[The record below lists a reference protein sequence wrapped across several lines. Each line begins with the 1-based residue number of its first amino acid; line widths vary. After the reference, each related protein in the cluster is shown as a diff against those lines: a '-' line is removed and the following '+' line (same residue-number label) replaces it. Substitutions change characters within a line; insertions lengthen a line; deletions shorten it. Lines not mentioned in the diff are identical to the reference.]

1 MYRVELLSDIV
12 LYKLYENH
20 ISSDEEQNLNLRDI
34 AALFDEQIPINLVRS
49 VIELNRKEYYE
60 KEKLIKRKGVKGNYR
75 YEISLAGIEKGP
87 E

>member
-49 VIELNRKEYYE
+49 VI
-60 KEKLIKRKGVKGNYR
+60 
-75 YEISLAGIEKGP
+75 
-87 E
+87 